1 MKTRAVVLRDVSTA
15 RPYSGTR
22 PVEVEELTL
31 GGPREGEVLV
41 RVTAAS
47 LCHSDLSVVNGDRV
61 RPLPMALGH
70 EAVGVVQ
77 ETGPGV
83 RRFSPGD
90 HVALVFVPSCGFC
103 GDCAAGRPALCAQ
116 AAAANGSGGLLH
128 GPSLLRDSAGRTVHH
143 QLGVSAFAELTVVA
157 QESLVPIPKDVPFTA
172 ASMFGCAVLTGAGA
186 VINTAALRPGQSAV
200 VYGLGGVGL
209 SAVLGARAA
218 GAYPIIAVDPVEEKR
233 ALALQLGA
241 THAYAPADAL
251 AAIRELTSG
260 GPELAVEAVGSPKVM
275 AECLTA
281 VARGG
286 RVVSVGLPAPDRV
299 LEVPALAFAG
309 EGKSLLGSYMGD
321 AVPRRDI
328 PRFLDLWRAGLM
340 PVEKMHTGT
349 LPLTGINDALEELA
363 SGRAIRQVLD
373 TSGALGN
380 EGAEGTEVATAPTG
394 VATASAG

>member
-1 MKTRAVVLRDVSTA
+1 MKTRAVVLRGTSTS
-15 RPYSGTR
+15 RPYSHSR

-31 GGPREGEVLV
+31 GAPREGEVLV
-41 RVTAAS
+41 RIAAAS

-83 RRFSPGD
+83 HRFSPGD

-103 GDCAAGRPALCAQ
+103 EDCAAGRPALCAR

-128 GPSLLRDSAGRTVHH
+128 GPPLLTDSSGRPVHH
-143 QLGVSAFAELTVVA
+143 QLGVSAFSEHAVLA
-157 QESLVPIPKDVPFTA
+157 QESLVPIPDDIPFA
-172 ASMFGCAVLTGAGA
+172 VASMFGCAVLTGAGA
-186 VINTAALRPGQSAV
+186 VINTAALRPGQSAL

-218 GAYPIIAVDPVEEKR
+218 GAYPVIAVDPVREKR
-233 ALALQLGA
+233 ELALRLGA
-241 THAYAPADAL
+241 THAYAPEEAM
-251 AAIRELTSG
+251 AAVRELTG
-260 GPELAVEAVGSPKVM
+260 GGAELAVEAVGSPKVM
-275 AECLTA
+275 ADALAA

-340 PVEKMHTGT
+340 PVERMHTGT
-349 LPLTGINDALEELA
+349 LPLTDINDAMEELA
-363 SGRAIRQVLD
+363 SGRAIRQVID
-373 TSGALGN
+373 TSGLL
-380 EGAEGTEVATAPTG
+380 
-394 VATASAG
+394 AG

>member
-1 MKTRAVVLRDVSTA
+1 MKTRAVVLRGISTA
-15 RPYSGTR
+15 RPYSETR
-22 PVEVEELTL
+22 PVEVEELEL
-31 GGPREGEVLV
+31 GAPREGEVLV
-41 RVTAAS
+41 RIAAAS

-77 ETGPGV
+77 DTGPGV
-83 RRFSPGD
+83 HRVRPGD

-116 AAAANGSGGLLH
+116 AAAANGSGALLH
-128 GPSLLRDSAGRTVHH
+128 GPSLLTDASGHPVHH
-143 QLGVSAFAELTVVA
+143 QLGVSAFSEHAVLA
-157 QESLVPIPKDVPFTA
+157 QESLVPIPKDIPFTV

-186 VINTAALRPGQSAV
+186 VINTAALRPGQSTV

-218 GAYPIIAVDPVEEKR
+218 GAYPVIAVDPVSEKR
-233 ALALQLGA
+233 ELALRLGA
-241 THAYAPADAL
+241 THAYAPDEAVE
-251 AAIRELTSG
+251 AIRELTG
-260 GPELAVEAVGSPKVM
+260 GGAELAVEAVGSPKVM
-275 AECLTA
+275 AACLTA
-281 VARGG
+281 VVRGG
-286 RVVSVGLPAPDRV
+286 TVVSVGLPAPDRM

-340 PVEKMHTGT
+340 PVEQMHTGT
-349 LPLTGINDALEELA
+349 LPLTDINAAMEELA
-363 SGRAIRQVLD
+363 SGRAIRQVID
-373 TSGALGN
+373 TSGML
-380 EGAEGTEVATAPTG
+380 EL
-394 VATASAG
+394 

>member
-1 MKTRAVVLRDVSTA
+1 MKTRAVVLRGTSTA
-15 RPYSGTR
+15 RPYSESR
-22 PVEVEELTL
+22 PVEVEELEL
-31 GGPREGEVLV
+31 GAPREGEVLV
-41 RVTAAS
+41 RIAAAS

-83 RRFSPGD
+83 GRVSPGD

-103 GDCAAGRPALCAQ
+103 GDCAAGRPALCAA
-116 AAAANGSGGLLH
+116 AAAANGSGALLH
-128 GPSLLRDSAGRTVHH
+128 GPSLLTDASGAPVHH
-143 QLGVSAFAELTVVA
+143 QLGVSAFSEHAVLA
-157 QESLVPIPKDVPFTA
+157 QESVVPIPKDIPFA
-172 ASMFGCAVLTGAGA
+172 VASMFGCAVLTGAGA
-186 VINTAALRPGQSAV
+186 VINTAALRPGQSTV

-218 GAYPIIAVDPVEEKR
+218 GAYPIVAVDPVREKR
-233 ALALQLGA
+233 ELALRLGA
-241 THAYAPADAL
+241 SHAYAPDDAVRQ
-251 AAIRELTSG
+251 IRELTSG
-260 GPELAVEAVGSPKVM
+260 GAESAVEAVGSPKVM
-275 AECLTA
+275 AECLSA

-328 PRFLDLWRAGLM
+328 PRFLELWRAGLM
-340 PVEKMHTGT
+340 PVELMHTGT
-349 LPLTGINDALEELA
+349 LPLSDINAAMEELA
-363 SGRAIRQVLD
+363 SGRAIRQVID
-373 TSGALGN
+373 TSGMLNA
-380 EGAEGTEVATAPTG
+380 
-394 VATASAG
+394 

>member
-1 MKTRAVVLRDVSTA
+1 MRTRAVVLRGTSTA
-15 RPYSGTR
+15 RPYSATR
-22 PVEVEELTL
+22 PVEVEELEL
-31 GGPREGEVLV
+31 GAPREGEVLV
-41 RVTAAS
+41 RIAAAS

-70 EAVGVVQ
+70 EAVGIVE

-83 RRFSPGD
+83 GRVSPGD

-116 AAAANGSGGLLH
+116 AAAANGAGALLH
-128 GPSLLRDSAGRTVHH
+128 GPSLLTDASGVPVHH
-143 QLGVSAFAELTVVA
+143 QLGVSAFAEHAVLA
-157 QESLVPIPKDVPFTA
+157 QESVVPIPKDIPFA
-172 ASMFGCAVLTGAGA
+172 VASMFGCAVLTGAGA

-218 GAYPIIAVDPVEEKR
+218 GAYPVVAVDPVEEKR
-233 ALALQLGA
+233 ELALRLGA
-241 THAYAPADAL
+241 THAFAPGDAVRE
-251 AAIRELTSG
+251 IRELTSG
-260 GPELAVEAVGSPKVM
+260 GAELAVEAVGSPAVM
-275 AECLTA
+275 AECLSA

-299 LEVPALAFAG
+299 LQVPALAFAG

-340 PVEKMHTGT
+340 PVERMHTGT
-349 LPLTGINDALEELA
+349 LPLADINTALEELA

-373 TSGALGN
+373 TSGLLGM
-380 EGAEGTEVATAPTG
+380 
-394 VATASAG
+394 

>member
-1 MKTRAVVLRDVSTA
+1 MKTRAVVLRGTSTA

-22 PVEVEELTL
+22 PVEVEELEL
-31 GGPREGEVLV
+31 GAPREGEVLV
-41 RVTAAS
+41 RIAAAS

-83 RRFSPGD
+83 GRVSPGD

-116 AAAANGSGGLLH
+116 AAAANGSGALLH
-128 GPSLLRDSAGRTVHH
+128 GPSLLTDAAGNPVRH
-143 QLGVSAFAELTVVA
+143 QLGVSAFSEHAVLA
-157 QESLVPIPKDVPFTA
+157 QESVVPIPKDIPFTV

-186 VINTAALRPGQSAV
+186 VINTAALRPGQSTV

-218 GAYPIIAVDPVEEKR
+218 GAYPIIAVDPVQEKR
-233 ALALQLGA
+233 ELALRLGA
-241 THAYAPADAL
+241 THAYAPGEAL
-251 AAIRELTSG
+251 RQIRELTSG
-260 GPELAVEAVGSPKVM
+260 GTEAAVEAVGSPKVM
-275 AECLTA
+275 AECLSA

-286 RVVSVGLPAPDRV
+286 KVVSVGLPAPDRV

-340 PVEKMHTGT
+340 PVELMHTGT
-349 LPLTGINDALEELA
+349 LPLTDINAALEELA
-363 SGRAIRQVLD
+363 SGRAIRQVID
-373 TSGALGN
+373 TSGMLDA
-380 EGAEGTEVATAPTG
+380 
-394 VATASAG
+394 

>member
-157 QESLVPIPKDVPFTA
+157 QESLVPIPKDVPFTV

-218 GAYPIIAVDPVEEKR
+218 GAYPIVAVDPVEEKR

-260 GPELAVEAVGSPKVM
+260 GAELAVEAVGSPKVM

>member
-1 MKTRAVVLRDVSTA
+1 MRTRAAVLRGVSTA
-15 RPYSGTR
+15 RPYATTR
-22 PVEVEELTL
+22 PVEVEELEL
-31 GGPREGEVLV
+31 GAPREGEVLV
-41 RVTAAS
+41 RIAATS

-70 EAVGVVQ
+70 EAVGVVE

-83 RRFSPGD
+83 GRVSPGD

-103 GDCAAGRPALCAQ
+103 ADCAAGRPALCER
-116 AAAANGSGGLLH
+116 AAAANGTGALLH
-128 GPSLLRDSAGRTVHH
+128 GPSLLTDASGARVHH
-143 QLGVSAFAELTVVA
+143 QLGVSAFSEHAVVA
-157 QESLVPIPKDVPFTA
+157 QESVVPIPRDVPFTV

-186 VINTAALRPGQSAV
+186 AINTAALRPGQSTV

-218 GAYPIIAVDPVEEKR
+218 GAYPVVAVDPVPEKR
-233 ALALQLGA
+233 QLALQLGA
-241 THAYAPADAL
+241 SHAFTPDGAVE
-251 AAIRELTSG
+251 AIRELTSG
-260 GPELAVEAVGSPKVM
+260 GAEVAVEAVGSPKVM

-286 RVVSVGLPAPDRV
+286 RVVSVGLPAPGRT

-309 EGKSLLGSYMGD
+309 EGKSLIGSYMGD

-340 PVEKMHTGT
+340 PVERMHTGT
-349 LPLTGINDALEELA
+349 LPLTGINEALEELA
-363 SGRAIRQVLD
+363 SGRAIRQIID
-373 TSGALGN
+373 TSGVPA
-380 EGAEGTEVATAPTG
+380 A
-394 VATASAG
+394 

>member
-1 MKTRAVVLRDVSTA
+1 MKTRAAVLRGISTA

-22 PVEVEELTL
+22 PVEVEELEL
-31 GGPREGEVLV
+31 GAPREGEVLV
-41 RVTAAS
+41 RIAAAS

-70 EAVGVVQ
+70 EAVGIVQ

-83 RRFSPGD
+83 SRVSPGD

-116 AAAANGSGGLLH
+116 AAAANGSGALLH
-128 GPSLLRDSAGRTVHH
+128 GPSLLTDASGRPVHH
-143 QLGVSAFAELTVVA
+143 QLGVSAFSEHAVLA
-157 QESLVPIPKDVPFTA
+157 QESVVPIPKDIPFTV

-186 VINTAALRPGQSAV
+186 VINTAALRPGQSTV

-218 GAYPIIAVDPVEEKR
+218 GAYPIIAVDPVQEKR
-233 ALALQLGA
+233 DLAVRLGA
-241 THAYAPADAL
+241 THAYAPGDAIE
-251 AAIRELTSG
+251 AVRELTSG
-260 GPELAVEAVGSPKVM
+260 GAELAVEAVGSPKVM

-340 PVEKMHTGT
+340 PVEQMHTGT
-349 LPLTGINDALEELA
+349 LPLAEINAALEELA
-363 SGRAIRQVLD
+363 SGRAIRQVID
-373 TSGALGN
+373 TSGMLNA
-380 EGAEGTEVATAPTG
+380 
-394 VATASAG
+394 

>member
-1 MKTRAVVLRDVSTA
+1 MRTRAAVLRGVSTA
-15 RPYSGTR
+15 RPYSTTR
-22 PVEVEELTL
+22 PVEVEELEL
-31 GGPREGEVLV
+31 GAPREGEVLV
-41 RVTAAS
+41 RIAAAS

-70 EAVGVVQ
+70 EAVGVVE

-83 RRFSPGD
+83 GRVSPGD

-103 GDCAAGRPALCAQ
+103 ADCAAGRPALCER
-116 AAAANGSGGLLH
+116 AAAANGTGALLH
-128 GPSLLRDSAGRTVHH
+128 GPSLLTDASGAPVHH
-143 QLGVSAFAELTVVA
+143 QLGVSAFSEHVVVA
-157 QESLVPIPKDVPFTA
+157 QESVVPIPRDVPFTV

-186 VINTAALRPGQSAV
+186 VINTAALRPGQSTV

-218 GAYPIIAVDPVEEKR
+218 GAYPIIAVDPVLEKR
-233 ALALQLGA
+233 ELALHLGA
-241 THAYAPADAL
+241 THAYAPADAVE
-251 AAIRELTSG
+251 AIRELTSG
-260 GPELAVEAVGSPKVM
+260 GAEVAIEAVGSPKVM
-275 AECLTA
+275 AECLTV

-309 EGKSLLGSYMGD
+309 EGKSLIGSYMGD

-340 PVEKMHTGT
+340 PVERMHTGT
-349 LPLTGINDALEELA
+349 LPLTGINEALEELA
-363 SGRAIRQVLD
+363 SGRAIRQVID
-373 TSGALGN
+373 TSRTPA
-380 EGAEGTEVATAPTG
+380 A
-394 VATASAG
+394 

>member
-1 MKTRAVVLRDVSTA
+1 MKTRAVVLRGISTA
-15 RPYSGTR
+15 RPYSATR
-22 PVEVEELTL
+22 PVEVEELEL
-31 GGPREGEVLV
+31 GAPREGEVLV
-41 RVTAAS
+41 RIAAAS

-83 RRFSPGD
+83 HRVSAGD

-103 GDCAAGRPALCAQ
+103 GDCAAARPALCAQ
-116 AAAANGSGGLLH
+116 AAAANGSGALLH
-128 GPSLLRDSAGRTVHH
+128 GPSLLTDASGEPVHH
-143 QLGVSAFAELTVVA
+143 QLGVSAFSEHAVLA
-157 QESLVPIPKDVPFTA
+157 QESVVPIPEDIPFTV

-186 VINTAALRPGQSAV
+186 VINTAALRPGQSTV

-218 GAYPIIAVDPVEEKR
+218 GAYPVIAVDPVREKR
-233 ALALQLGA
+233 ELALGLGA
-241 THAYAPADAL
+241 THAYAPDEAVQ
-251 AAIRELTSG
+251 AIRDLTSG
-260 GPELAVEAVGSPKVM
+260 GAELAVEAVGSPRVM

-286 RVVSVGLPAPDRV
+286 KVVSVGLPAPDRV

-340 PVEKMHTGT
+340 PVERMHTGT
-349 LPLTGINDALEELA
+349 LPLADINAAMEELA
-363 SGRAIRQVLD
+363 SGRAIRQVID
-373 TSGALGN
+373 TSGMLDA
-380 EGAEGTEVATAPTG
+380 
-394 VATASAG
+394 

>member
-1 MKTRAVVLRDVSTA
+1 MKTRAVVLRGVSTA
-15 RPYSGTR
+15 RPYSEAR
-22 PVEVEELTL
+22 PVEVEELEL
-31 GGPREGEVLV
+31 GAPREGEVLV
-41 RVTAAS
+41 RIAAAS

-83 RRFSPGD
+83 TRVGPGD
-90 HVALVFVPSCGFC
+90 HVALVYVPSCGFC
-103 GDCAAGRPALCAQ
+103 ADCAAGRPALCARG
-116 AAAANGSGGLLH
+116 AAANGSGALLH
-128 GPSLLRDSAGRTVHH
+128 GPSLLTDASGAPVHH
-143 QLGVSAFAELTVVA
+143 HLGVSAFSEHAVLA
-157 QESLVPIPKDVPFTA
+157 QESVVPIPQDIPFTV

-186 VINTAALRPGQSAV
+186 VVNTAALRPGQSAV

-218 GAYPIIAVDPVEEKR
+218 GAHPVIAVDPVPEKR
-233 ALALQLGA
+233 ELALQLGA
-241 THAYAPADAL
+241 THAYAPGEAVE
-251 AAIRELTSG
+251 AIRSLTSG
-260 GPELAVEAVGSPKVM
+260 GAELAVEAVGSPKVM

-286 RVVSVGLPAPDRV
+286 SVVSVGLPAPDRV

-328 PRFLDLWRAGLM
+328 PRFLELWRRGLM
-340 PVEKMHTGT
+340 PVERMHTGT
-349 LPLTGINDALEELA
+349 LPLTGINTALEELA
-363 SGRAIRQVLD
+363 SGRAIRQVID
-373 TSGALGN
+373 
-380 EGAEGTEVATAPTG
+380 
-394 VATASAG
+394 ASAMLDG

>member
-1 MKTRAVVLRDVSTA
+1 MKTRAVVLRAVSTA
-15 RPYSGTR
+15 RPYGETR
-22 PVEVEELTL
+22 PVEVEELEL
-31 GGPREGEVLV
+31 GAPREGEVLV
-41 RVTAAS
+41 RITAAS

-70 EAVGVVQ
+70 EAVGIVR

-83 RRFSPGD
+83 SRVRPGD

-103 GDCAAGRPALCAQ
+103 ADCAAGRPALCAR
-116 AAAANGSGGLLH
+116 AAAANGSGALLH
-128 GPSLLRDSAGRTVHH
+128 GPSLLTDASGAPVHH
-143 QLGVSAFAELTVVA
+143 QLGVSAFSEHAVLA
-157 QESLVPIPKDVPFTA
+157 QESVVPIPKDIPFTV

-186 VINTAALRPGQSAV
+186 VINTAGLRPGQSTV

-218 GAYPIIAVDPVEEKR
+218 GAYPVIAVDPVLEKR
-233 ALALQLGA
+233 ELALRLGA
-241 THAYAPADAL
+241 THAYAPGEAVE
-251 AAIRELTSG
+251 AIRELTSG
-260 GPELAVEAVGSPKVM
+260 GAELAVEAVGSPKVM

-286 RVVSVGLPAPDRV
+286 TVVSVGLPAPDRV

-340 PVEKMHTGT
+340 PVERMHTAT
-349 LPLTGINDALEELA
+349 LLLTDINSAMEELA
-363 SGRAIRQVLD
+363 SGRAIRQVID
-373 TSGALGN
+373 TSGMLN
-380 EGAEGTEVATAPTG
+380 I
-394 VATASAG
+394 

>member
-1 MKTRAVVLRDVSTA
+1 MRTRAAVLRGVSTA
-15 RPYSGTR
+15 RPYATTR
-22 PVEVEELTL
+22 PVEVEELEL
-31 GGPREGEVLV
+31 GAPREGEVLV
-41 RVTAAS
+41 RIAAAS

-70 EAVGVVQ
+70 EAVGVVE

-83 RRFSPGD
+83 GRVSPGD

-103 GDCAAGRPALCAQ
+103 ADCAAGRPALCER
-116 AAAANGSGGLLH
+116 AAAANGTGALLH
-128 GPSLLRDSAGRTVHH
+128 GPSLLTDASGARVHH
-143 QLGVSAFAELTVVA
+143 QLGVSAFSEHAVVA
-157 QESLVPIPKDVPFTA
+157 QESVVPIPRDVPFTV

-186 VINTAALRPGQSAV
+186 AINTAALRPGQSTV

-218 GAYPIIAVDPVEEKR
+218 GAYPVVAVDPVPEKR
-233 ALALQLGA
+233 QLALQLGA
-241 THAYAPADAL
+241 SHAFAPDGAVE
-251 AAIRELTSG
+251 AIRELTSG
-260 GPELAVEAVGSPKVM
+260 GAEVAVEAVGSPKVM

-286 RVVSVGLPAPDRV
+286 RVVSVGLPAPGRT

-309 EGKSLLGSYMGD
+309 EGKSLIGSYMGD

-340 PVEKMHTGT
+340 PVERMHTGT
-349 LPLTGINDALEELA
+349 LPLTGINEALEELA
-363 SGRAIRQVLD
+363 SGRAIRQIID
-373 TSGALGN
+373 TSGVPA
-380 EGAEGTEVATAPTG
+380 A
-394 VATASAG
+394 

>member
-1 MKTRAVVLRDVSTA
+1 MKTRAVVLRGVSTA
-15 RPYSGTR
+15 RPYCETR
-22 PVEVEELTL
+22 PVEVEELEL
-31 GGPREGEVLV
+31 GAPREGEVLV
-41 RVTAAS
+41 RIAAAS

-83 RRFSPGD
+83 SRVRRGD

-103 GDCAAGRPALCAQ
+103 ADCAAGRPALCAQ
-116 AAAANGSGGLLH
+116 AAAANGSGALLH
-128 GPSLLRDSAGRTVHH
+128 GPSLLTDASGARVHH
-143 QLGVSAFAELTVVA
+143 QLGVSAFSEHAVLA
-157 QESLVPIPKDVPFTA
+157 QESVVPIPEDIPFTV

-186 VINTAALRPGQSAV
+186 VINTAALRPGQSTV

-218 GAYPIIAVDPVEEKR
+218 GAYPVIAVDPVPAKR
-233 ALALQLGA
+233 ELALRLGA
-241 THAYAPADAL
+241 THAYAPGEAVE
-251 AAIRELTSG
+251 AIRELTSG
-260 GPELAVEAVGSPKVM
+260 GVELAVEAVGSPKVM

-286 RVVSVGLPAPDRV
+286 TVVSVGLPAPDRV

-309 EGKSLLGSYMGD
+309 EGKSLLGSYMGG

-340 PVEKMHTGT
+340 PVERMHTGT
-349 LPLTGINDALEELA
+349 LPLTGINTAMEELA
-363 SGRAIRQVLD
+363 SGRAVRQVID
-373 TSGALGN
+373 TSGMLD
-380 EGAEGTEVATAPTG
+380 V
-394 VATASAG
+394 

>member
-1 MKTRAVVLRDVSTA
+1 MVLRGISTA
-15 RPYSGTR
+15 RPYTQTR
-22 PVEVEELTL
+22 PVEVEELNL
-31 GGPREGEVLV
+31 GAPREGEVLV
-41 RVTAAS
+41 RVAAAS
-47 LCHSDLSVVNGDRV
+47 LCHSDLSVVNGDRI

-70 EAVGVVQ
+70 EAVGVVE

-83 RRFSPGD
+83 HRISPGD

-103 GDCAAGRPALCAQ
+103 ADCAAGRPALCAA
-116 AAAANGSGGLLH
+116 AAAANGSGALLH
-128 GPSLLRDSAGRTVHH
+128 GPSLLTDASGATVHH
-143 QLGVSAFAELTVVA
+143 QLGVSAFSSYAVVA
-157 QESLVPIPKDVPFTA
+157 QESVVPIPRDIPFTV

-218 GAYPIIAVDPVEEKR
+218 GAYPIVAVDPVPEKR
-233 ALALQLGA
+233 ALALRLGA
-241 THAYAPADAL
+241 THTYAPDEAL
-251 AAIRELTSG
+251 GAIRELTSG
-260 GPELAVEAVGSPKVM
+260 GAEVAVEAVGSPKVM
-275 AECLTA
+275 AECLAA

-286 RVVSVGLPAPDRV
+286 KVVSVGLPAPDRV

-340 PVEKMHTGT
+340 PVEEMHTGT
-349 LPLTGINDALEELA
+349 LALDEVNHAMEELA

-373 TSGALGN
+373 TSGLL
-380 EGAEGTEVATAPTG
+380 E
-394 VATASAG
+394 S

>member
-1 MKTRAVVLRDVSTA
+1 MRTRAVVLRETSTA
-15 RPYSGTR
+15 RPYTASR
-22 PVEVEELTL
+22 PVAVEELEL
-31 GGPREGEVLV
+31 GAPREGEVLV
-41 RVTAAS
+41 RVAAAS

-70 EAVGVVQ
+70 EAVGVVE

-83 RRFSPGD
+83 RRVSPGD

-103 GDCAAGRPALCAQ
+103 ADCAAGRPALCAQ
-116 AAAANGSGGLLH
+116 AAAANGSGALLH
-128 GPSLLRDSAGRTVHH
+128 GPSLLTDASGATVHH
-143 QLGVSAFAELTVVA
+143 QLGVSAFSSHTVVA
-157 QESLVPIPKDVPFTA
+157 QESLVPIPRDIPFTV

-209 SAVLGARAA
+209 SAVLGAKAA
-218 GAYPIIAVDPVEEKR
+218 GAYPVIAVDPVPEKR
-233 ALALQLGA
+233 ALALRLGA
-241 THAYAPADAL
+241 THAYAPGDAV
-251 AAIRELTSG
+251 AAVRELTSG
-260 GPELAVEAVGSPKVM
+260 GAEVAVEAVGRPQVM
-275 AECLTA
+275 AACLTA

-286 RVVSVGLPAPDRV
+286 KVVSVGLPAPDRT

-340 PVEKMHTGT
+340 PVELMHTGT
-349 LPLTGINDALEELA
+349 LALDGINDAMEELA

-373 TSGALGN
+373 TSGLL
-380 EGAEGTEVATAPTG
+380 TA
-394 VATASAG
+394 

>member
-1 MKTRAVVLRDVSTA
+1 MKTRAVVLRGVSTA
-15 RPYSGTR
+15 RPYSEAR
-22 PVEVEELTL
+22 PVEVEELEL
-31 GGPREGEVLV
+31 GAPREGEVLV
-41 RVTAAS
+41 RIAAAS

-83 RRFSPGD
+83 TRVGPGD
-90 HVALVFVPSCGFC
+90 HVALVYVPSCGFC
-103 GDCAAGRPALCAQ
+103 ADCAAGRPALCARG
-116 AAAANGSGGLLH
+116 AAANGSGALLH
-128 GPSLLRDSAGRTVHH
+128 GPSLLTDASGAPVHH
-143 QLGVSAFAELTVVA
+143 HLGVSAFSEHAVLA
-157 QESLVPIPKDVPFTA
+157 QESVVPIPQDIPFTV

-186 VINTAALRPGQSAV
+186 VVNTAALRPGQSAV

-218 GAYPIIAVDPVEEKR
+218 GAHPVIAVDPVPEKR
-233 ALALQLGA
+233 ELALQLGA
-241 THAYAPADAL
+241 THAYAPGEAVE
-251 AAIRELTSG
+251 AIRALTSG
-260 GPELAVEAVGSPKVM
+260 GAELAVEAVGSPKVM

-286 RVVSVGLPAPDRV
+286 SVVSVGLPAPDRV

-328 PRFLDLWRAGLM
+328 PRFLELWRTGLM
-340 PVEKMHTGT
+340 PVERMHTGT
-349 LPLTGINDALEELA
+349 LPLTGINTALEELA
-363 SGRAIRQVLD
+363 SGRAIRQVID
-373 TSGALGN
+373 
-380 EGAEGTEVATAPTG
+380 
-394 VATASAG
+394 ASAMLDG

>member
-1 MKTRAVVLRDVSTA
+1 MKTRAVVLRGISTA

-22 PVEVEELTL
+22 PVEVEELEL
-31 GGPREGEVLV
+31 GAPREGEVLV
-41 RVTAAS
+41 RIAAAS

-77 ETGPGV
+77 DTGPGV
-83 RRFSPGD
+83 GRVSPVTMWRWSSCRAAVSAPTARRGK
-90 HVALVFVPSCGFC
+90 
-103 GDCAAGRPALCAQ
+103 PALCAQ
-116 AAAANGSGGLLH
+116 AAAANGSGALLH
-128 GPSLLRDSAGRTVHH
+128 GPSLLTDAAGNRVHH
-143 QLGVSAFAELTVVA
+143 QLGVSAFSEHAVLA
-157 QESLVPIPKDVPFTA
+157 QESVVPIPKDIPFTV

-186 VINTAALRPGQSAV
+186 VINTAALRPGQSTV

-218 GAYPIIAVDPVEEKR
+218 GAYPIIAVDPVQEKR
-233 ALALQLGA
+233 ELALRLGA
-241 THAYAPADAL
+241 THAYAPDDAL
-251 AAIRELTSG
+251 RQIRELTSG
-260 GPELAVEAVGSPKVM
+260 GAELAVEAVGSPKVM

-286 RVVSVGLPAPDRV
+286 KVVSVGLPAPDRV

-340 PVEKMHTGT
+340 PVEQMHTGT
-349 LPLTGINDALEELA
+349 LPLADINAAMEELA
-363 SGRAIRQVLD
+363 SGRAIRQVID
-373 TSGALGN
+373 TSGMLDA
-380 EGAEGTEVATAPTG
+380 
-394 VATASAG
+394 